1 MKKNFEWTCQH
12 TWKRSA
18 YNTLWC
24 LIGCS
29 IGDFGTIV
37 FFQLLNILWPT
48 LYIMILAI
56 INGLITSI
64 ILETLILLKQMNFSQ
79 SLKTALGMSF
89 ISMISMEIAMNI
101 VDWWLTGG
109 ANLTWWVVPI
119 MLTVGFITPWPYN
132 YWRLKKLISRVINRC
147 MHNLWSGEW
156 HRIFLKK
163 MSKFTM
169 GKRKE

>member
-1 MKKNFEWTCQH
+1 MIKSIEWTCKH

-37 FFQLLNILWPT
+37 FFQLQNILWPT

-64 ILETLILLKQMNFSQ
+64 ILETIILCQQMSLIQ

-89 ISMISMEIAMNI
+89 ISMISMEISMNI
-101 VDWWLTGG
+101 VDWGLIGG
-109 ANLTWWVVPI
+109 ASLTWWVIPI
-119 MLTVGFITPWPYN
+119 MLIVGFLTPWPYN
-132 YWRLKKLISRVINRC
+132 YWRLKKF
-147 MHNLWSGEW
+147 NLAC
-156 HRIFLKK
+156 H
-163 MSKFTM
+163 
-169 GKRKE
+169 